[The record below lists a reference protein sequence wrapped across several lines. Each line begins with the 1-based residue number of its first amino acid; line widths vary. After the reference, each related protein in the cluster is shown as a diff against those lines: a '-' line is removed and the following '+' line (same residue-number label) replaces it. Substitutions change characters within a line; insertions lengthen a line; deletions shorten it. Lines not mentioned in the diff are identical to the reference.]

1 MDFLISP
8 LGWKNW
14 LLLIAALINLS
25 MAIFIFSRGIKNK
38 VNLYFSLLTFF
49 CFLWSF
55 SIFGQIVLQS
65 IFWAK
70 FSFQTSFV
78 GALGIALFLFY
89 FIVYFPFQSV
99 NLKMS
104 WNYLLWVVAILLSI
118 FSYTK
123 WNLVSFDKDSANQ
136 LILGY
141 YVVFQYFY
149 ALFFVFLVFIAM
161 CLLWSKAKKVENFLK
176 KDMIFLFWML
186 LIGLCL
192 GIYFNLFLDYLGN
205 FKYEWFGPVFT
216 VPMNLAVFYLIFFDR
231 KQ

>member
-104 WNYLLWVVAILLSI
+104 WNYLLWVITILFGIL
-118 FSYTK
+118 SYTR